1 MTSGQATSSGHDCR
15 QLLALLAMSGAG
27 SGDAAD
33 ADADELARR
42 LEEHAA
48 SCPECRACEADLHA
62 LLQRYGCTAAPPL
75 DAALETRLLDRLCAR
90 FPG

>member
-1 MTSGQATSSGHDCR
+1 MTSGQTTRSGRHCH
-15 QLLALLAMSGAG
+15 QLLALLATSGAG
-27 SGDAAD
+27 SDED

-48 SCPECRACEADLHA
+48 GCPECRACEVDLRS

-90 FPG
+90 SPG